1 MCIRFEGFVGSDHAR
16 LPPPGLT
23 PGRLQEDSSIR
34 LLFTHTETG
43 IGTIRKFKQLKTG
56 HIQKLFVSGH
66 DKLIQKLRPRS
77 ECFVFE
83 S

>member
-23 PGRLQEDSSIR
+23 SGRLQEDSSVR

-43 IGTIRKFKQLKTG
+43 TVKILKFKQLKTG
-56 HIQKLFVSGH
+56 HIRKLSGF
-66 DKLIQKLRPRS
+66 PVMTS
-77 ECFVFE
+77 
-83 S
+83 